1 MGKTGAEDMS
11 ETARIFLIG
20 PMGTGKTTIGNQ
32 LARSL
37 GYSFVDADQEIEART
52 GASIALIFDVEGE
65 AGFRERERRIID
77 ELTQREAIV
86 LATGGGA
93 VLAADNREH
102 LAARGFVVYLRTGIE
117 ALLRRM
123 RFDTTRPLLR
133 TEDPEGTLKRIIEE
147 REPLY
152 TSIAD
157 LIVDTGKLSVRQV
170 VRRIA
175 AELP

>member
-1 MGKTGAEDMS
+1 MT
-11 ETARIFLIG
+11 ETTRVFLIG
-20 PMGTGKTTIGNQ
+20 PMGTGKTTIGSQ
-32 LARSL
+32 LARGL
-37 GYSFVDADQEIEART
+37 RFDFVDADQEIEART
-52 GASIALIFDVEGE
+52 GASISLIFDVEGE

-77 ELTQREAIV
+77 ELSQREGIV

-117 ALLRRM
+117 TLLKRM

-133 TEDPEGTLKRIIEE
+133 TEDPAATLKRIIEE

-157 LIVDTGKLSVRQV
+157 LVVDTGRLSVRQV
-170 VRRIA
+170 VKRIV

>member
-1 MGKTGAEDMS
+1 MS